1 MADNTNQLYVDEEGF
16 DVEVRPG
23 DVHIT
28 QIGDKKWVFTSGPR
42 TTVRKYGKAP
52 VVHDGAF
59 FQGGEFKF
67 VQHGKHKHDVAV
79 VEDLA
84 CEEGKTVWGK
94 DYVKTKDGCEGPTVE
109 SLRSPKKY
117 KEYMRLTG
125 HRERE
130 SGEVDSLRERRR
142 HIEKRRDPRIRAEIE
157 RLMGDMS

>member
-1 MADNTNQLYVDEEGF
+1 MADNTNYSYVDDEGLN
-16 DVEVRPG
+16 VEVSG
-23 DVHIT
+23 NIHIT
-28 QIGDKKWVFTSGPR
+28 QVGEKKWIFTTGPR
-42 TTVRKYGKAP
+42 TTVQRYGDAP
-52 VVHDGAF
+52 AVHDGAF

-117 KEYMRLTG
+117 KQYMRLTG

-142 HIEKRRDPRIRAEIE
+142 RGEKRRDPRIRAEIE
-157 RLMGDMS
+157 RLMGDKS